1 MALVSSDDS
10 SPTIDMKTA
19 AHQDTVATSKEVHR
33 QKQTQGF
40 LDFARRELAK
50 INQYKAPRD
59 KLICVL
65 NSCKVI
71 FGESFLAH

>member
-1 MALVSSDDS
+1 MTLVSSDDS
-10 SPTIDMKTA
+10 SPTVDIKDSKNE
-19 AHQDTVATSKEVHR
+19 DSVATSKEAHR
-33 QKQTQGF
+33 QKQIQGF

-71 FGESFLAH
+71 FG